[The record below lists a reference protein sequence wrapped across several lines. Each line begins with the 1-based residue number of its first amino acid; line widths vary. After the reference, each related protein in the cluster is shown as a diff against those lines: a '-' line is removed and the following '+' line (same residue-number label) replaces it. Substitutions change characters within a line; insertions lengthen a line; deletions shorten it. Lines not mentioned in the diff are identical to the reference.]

1 MKFIKL
7 TTAAHVNGV
16 LRHPHEGVLHV
27 TDEEAKRVIENDAA
41 IDVSDDFSD
50 QQDAE
55 APAESITT
63 DADRGAPT
71 KRGAKPAADTSKE

>member
-7 TTAAHVNGV
+7 TTSAHVNGV

-27 TDEEAKRVIENDAA
+27 TNDEAQRVIENDGAE
-41 IDVSDDFSD
+41 DVSADFSD
-50 QQDAE
+50 LQDAE

-63 DADRGAPT
+63 DADKGAT
-71 KRGAKPAADTSKE
+71 AKRAAKPSASSSKE

>member
-7 TTAAHVNGV
+7 ITSAHVNGV

-27 TDEEAKRVIENDAA
+27 TNDEADRVIENDGA

-63 DADRGAPT
+63 DADRAAPT
-71 KRGAKPAADTSKE
+71 KRGDKPAAYASKE

>member
-7 TTAAHVNGV
+7 ITSAHVNGV

-27 TDEEAKRVIENDAA
+27 SDEEGQRVIDNDGA

-50 QQDAE
+50 LQDAKT
-55 APAESITT
+55 PAESITT
-63 DADRGAPT
+63 NADKGAPAR
-71 KRGAKPAADTSKE
+71 RGKPAADTSKE

>member
-27 TDEEAKRVIENDAA
+27 SNEEAERVIENGGA

-50 QQDAE
+50 QQDEE

-63 DADRGAPT
+63 DADRGAPN
-71 KRGAKPAADTSKE
+71 RRAAKPAAETAKE

>member
-7 TTAAHVNGV
+7 TTSAHVNGV

-27 TDEEAKRVIENDAA
+27 TNEEADRVIENGGA

-63 DADRGAPT
+63 DADRGAPS
-71 KRGAKPAADTSKE
+71 RRAAKPAAETAKE

>member
-41 IDVSDDFSD
+41 LDVTDDFSD
-50 QQDAE
+50 LQDAQ

-63 DADRGAPT
+63 DADRGAPN
-71 KRGAKPAADTSKE
+71 RRAAKPAAETAKE

>member
-7 TTAAHVNGV
+7 ATAAHVNGV

-41 IDVSDDFSD
+41 LDVTDDFSD
-50 QQDAE
+50 LQDAQ

-63 DADRGAPT
+63 DADRGAPS
-71 KRGAKPAADTSKE
+71 RRAAKPAADTAKE

>member
-27 TDEEAKRVIENDAA
+27 TDEEAKRVIENDGA

-50 QQDAE
+50 EQEAE

-63 DADRGAPT
+63 NAGGAPT